1 MFDLESNKKIEKLLK
16 EEPIKSELL
25 SLLLEAAT
33 QNDIVKYIKDRR
45 IINFRYDSP
54 IDPNNEGYYRN
65 IEPFVLGVSK
75 AGNLVLRAWQHN
87 LSSSVTG
94 AKPNWR
100 LFRLD
105 GISEILPV
113 NHKFPTDIK
122 TIKQT
127 RPGYNENDRDM
138 VKIIAS
144 VLPLKPSDLTVN
156 KTVDGSKVKTSANQ
170 KSFFQKQQSD
180 FSNSQKQKKQ
190 QSQQAKEKPSVFANQ
205 ASKMKIPVIKPK
217 KGVDKGWMK
226 NMYQDWS
233 KKQVAKTKNKNKGFS
248 K

>member
-1 MFDLESNKKIEKLLK
+1 MINPESKKEVAKLIQEESIQSDLKA
-16 EEPIKSELL
+16 
-25 SLLLEAAT
+25 LLLEAAT
-33 QNDIVKYIKDRR
+33 KNDIVKYIKDRR

-54 IDPNNEGYYRN
+54 VDPNNEGYYRN

-94 AKPNWR
+94 TQPNWR

-113 NHKFPTDIK
+113 NHKFPSDIK

-127 RPGYNENDRDM
+127 RPGYNDKDRDM

-144 VLPLKPSDLTVN
+144 VLPVNPKDLAVK
-156 KTVDGSKVKTSANQ
+156 KTVDGNRVKTSVDKKA
-170 KSFFQKQQSD
+170 FL
-180 FSNSQKQKKQ
+180 QKQKMAFDKNQKQ
-190 QSQQAKEKPSVFANQ
+190 SIQQKPKAKEKPSAFAAQ
-205 ASKMKIPVIKPK
+205 ASKMKIPVKPK
-217 KGVDKGWMK
+217 KGVDKNWSSNIYK
-226 NMYQDWS
+226 DWVN
-233 KKQVAKTKNKNKGFS
+233 KQNAKAKNKKKGFS

>member
-1 MFDLESNKKIEKLLK
+1 MIPPEDKERVEILLN
-16 EEPIKSELL
+16 EEPLKSKVKALL
-25 SLLLEAAT
+25 NEAAT

-54 IDPNNEGYYRN
+54 VDPNNEGYYRN
-65 IEPFVLGVSK
+65 IEPYVLGVSK
-75 AGNLVLRAWQHN
+75 AGNLVLRAWQTN

-122 TIKQT
+122 TLKQT
-127 RPGYNENDRDM
+127 RPKYNDQDRDM

-144 VLPLKPSDLTVN
+144 VLPTKPGDLNVQKNIKSVSGT
-156 KTVDGSKVKTSANQ
+156 KVKTTGN
-170 KSFFQKQQSD
+170 KKDFF
-180 FSNSQKQKKQ
+180 KKQ
-190 QSQQAKEKPSVFANQ
+190 QTDFAKTQKQPAKKEKPSAFAAQ
-205 ASKMKIPVIKPK
+205 APKMKIPVAKPK
-217 KGVDKGWMK
+217 KGVDKNWMK
-226 NMYQDWS
+226 NKYQDWG
-233 KKQVAKTKNKNKGFS
+233 KKQASKTKDKNKGFS
-248 K
+248 KK